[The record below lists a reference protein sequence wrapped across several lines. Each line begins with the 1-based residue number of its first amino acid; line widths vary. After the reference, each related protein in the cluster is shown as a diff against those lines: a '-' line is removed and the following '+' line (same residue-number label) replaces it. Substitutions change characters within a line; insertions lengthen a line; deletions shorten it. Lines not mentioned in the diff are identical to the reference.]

1 MAENKQRYSNPL
13 IERYASPEMA
23 AVFSDANKYRTWRRL
38 WVALAE
44 SEAELGLSI
53 SEEQLAEL
61 RARQDEINFEAM
73 ARLERELRHDVMAGI
88 HAYGQQCPK
97 AKGIIHLG
105 ATSCF
110 VTDNTELIQYH
121 QALQLIRGRL
131 LRVITELAGFA
142 EKNKQLRCLG
152 YTHFQPAQPTTL
164 GKRAVLWLQ
173 ELMLNWEDLEH
184 LLSGYRLRGAKG
196 ATGTQDSFL
205 KLFGGDHGKVK
216 ELDRKVCGK
225 LGFEKPFPV
234 SGQTYPRLWDSR
246 ILDLLKN
253 IAQSAHK
260 FAVDFRL
267 MQHLKMVD
275 EPFEEKQV
283 GSSAMAYK
291 RNPMRCERL
300 CSLARYAISQVQA
313 CDHTAANQWFERTLD
328 DSAGRRLYMPQT
340 FLAAD
345 AVLLIYANVLAGARV
360 YPAMI
365 TRLLEQEL
373 PFMATETIIMQG
385 VIRGG
390 DRQQLHEA
398 VRENAVAASREIKER
413 GSPNHLLEMLARD
426 DRIPFDLEQL
436 RGFALETDFSGRAES
451 QVQEFLQEHVKPILE
466 QHRDSTAAEEELR
479 V

>member
-1 MAENKQRYSNPL
+1 
-13 IERYASPEMA
+13 
-23 AVFSDANKYRTWRRL
+23 
-38 WVALAE
+38 
-44 SEAELGLSI
+44 
-53 SEEQLAEL
+53 
-61 RARQDEINFEAM
+61 
-73 ARLERELRHDVMAGI
+73 MAGI
-88 HAYGQQCPK
+88 HAYGEQCPK
-97 AKGIIHLG
+97 SRGIIHLG

-121 QALQLIRGRL
+121 QALALIRRRL
-131 LRVITELAGFA
+131 LRVISELAGFA
-142 EKNKQLRCLG
+142 EKHGDLRCLG

-164 GKRAVLWLQ
+164 GKRALLWLQ
-173 ELMLNWEDLEH
+173 ELMLSWEDLEY
-184 LLSGYRLRGAKG
+184 LLAGYRIRGAKG
-196 ATGTQDSFL
+196 ATGTQDSYL
-205 KLFGGDHGKVK
+205 KLFGGDHEKVK
-216 ELDRKVCGK
+216 ELDRKVCEK
-225 LGFEKPFPV
+225 LGFHRRFPV

-300 CSLARYAISQVQA
+300 CSLARYAIGQVQA
-313 CDHTAANQWFERTLD
+313 ADHTAANQWFERTLD
-328 DSAGRRLYMPQT
+328 DSAGRRLYMPQS
-340 FLAAD
+340 FLAVD
-345 AVLLIYANVLAGARV
+345 AILLIYANVVSGARV
-360 YPAMI
+360 YPTMI
-365 TRLLEQEL
+365 TRLLEEEL
-373 PFMATETIIMQG
+373 PFLATETIIMQG

-398 VRENAVAASREIKER
+398 VRENAVAASREIKDQ
-413 GSPNHLLEMLARD
+413 GSVNRLLEMLARD

-436 RGFALETDFSGRAES
+436 KEIAFVTDFSGRAEN
-451 QVQEFLQEHVKPILE
+451 QVREYLQEHVQPLLE
-466 QHRDSTAAEEELR
+466 QNRNGAAGEEELR